1 MEGETYLMYN
11 EAVEQLR
18 AKEYPMLQGLFSFY
32 LCHSQVVVLTVSR
45 YYLP

>member
-1 MEGETYLMYN
+1 MEGEAYLMYN

-32 LCHSQVVVLTVSR
+32 LCHFQAVVLTVSR
-45 YYLP
+45 YDLP

>member
-1 MEGETYLMYN
+1 MYN

-32 LCHSQVVVLTVSR
+32 LHHSQAVVLTVSR
-45 YYLP
+45 YDLP